1 MAIMF
6 TKDARFADLKRKL
19 EVVKQKKSKLLTI
32 FVFLVSMSGFR
43 KHTTMSM
50 MLMGIMITTVQHI
63 LLYCKTARFF
73 A

>member
-50 MLMGIMITTVQHI
+50 MLMGIIVITES
-63 LLYCKTARFF
+63 TAHTQ
-73 A
+73 